1 MFYKDQSP
9 TLCTTHYGAP
19 VIAYEERDGSTGGDC
34 GSSDT
39 EDRGGEIAFTI
50 QSRDHKGEMVVVIS
64 EQDGDI
70 EPGGASGKLQRT
82 RCI

>member
-1 MFYKDQSP
+1 MRTMKKREV
-9 TLCTTHYGAP
+9 LA
-19 VIAYEERDGSTGGDC
+19 VIADHPTPKIG
-34 GSSDT
+34 
-39 EDRGGEIAFTI
+39 GGEIAFTI

-64 EQDGDI
+64 EQDGNI